1 MERSGTTPPGALR
14 AQDQLAGLA
23 RVARSDG
30 PFASVYLGVSP
41 DAVDAAHRLDV
52 RWREAR
58 HDLERQ
64 GAPAPVIEAI
74 AEVVERDDHRGGA
87 TLAVLADESGRRIVS
102 ELPNPPKRDVV
113 AWAPLPRLGPLVEWR
128 QAELPHVV
136 VLIDRSGADVFGVVG
151 ETEAVHEDVQG
162 DSAPIEK
169 NAPGGWSQKRYQTR
183 AESSWSEN
191 AADVARVVE
200 ETCARI
206 DAKLVVV
213 AGDVRAVELLRK
225 SLPSR
230 VDELVTVI
238 DGSRHADGSED
249 AVAEDTVRAVATV
262 VASETATLL
271 AKFREELGQHDR
283 AADGPGPVLEAL
295 ARGQVEVLLVHDDPD
310 DNRTAW
316 FGPDPLHVGAR
327 RDVVEAMGVDAPCEG
342 RLVDVLLR
350 AALGSGAGIRIV
362 PDSRQLDGRV
372 GAILRWSD

>member
-1 MERSGTTPPGALR
+1 MERSGTTPPGAL
-14 AQDQLAGLA
+14 AADQLAGLA
-23 RVARSDG
+23 RIARSDG
-30 PFASVYLGVSP
+30 PFASVYLGVAP

-52 RWREAR
+52 RWRDAR
-58 HDLERQ
+58 RELERQ
-64 GAPAPVIEAI
+64 GAPASVVDAI
-74 AEVVERDDHRGGA
+74 AEIVERDDHRGGA
-87 TLAVLADESGRRIVS
+87 TLAVLADESGRRLVS
-102 ELPNPPKRDVV
+102 ELPNPPTRDVV
-113 AWAPLPRLGPLVEWR
+113 AWEPLPRLGPLVEWR

-136 VLIDRSGADVFGVVG
+136 VLTDRTGADVFGVVG
-151 ETEAVHEDVQG
+151 DTEAVHEDVQG

-200 ETCARI
+200 ETCDRI

-225 SLPSR
+225 ALPPS

-249 AVAEDTVRAVATV
+249 AIAADTVRAVATV
-262 VASETATLL
+262 VARDTAALL
-271 AKFREELGQHDR
+271 AKFREEVGQHDR

-316 FGPDPLHVGAR
+316 FGPEPLHVGAR
-327 RDVVEAMGVDAPCEG
+327 RDVVEAMGVAAPTEG
-342 RLVDVLLR
+342 RLVDVALR
-350 AALGSGAGIRIV
+350 AALGSGAGIRMV
-362 PDSRQLDGRV
+362 PDSRQLVGRV
-372 GAILRWSD
+372 GAILRWAD